1 MLPESVHMHL
11 TWESMDKQNTAR
23 ALTIAA
29 CLAAITIAI
38 HITGD
43 APSLWRKFLQYLFFL
58 PGVIAAFWF
67 GWRGGLITAVLATLC
82 YAPSLTSLTADQA
95 GESLDLLLIGS
106 LLGFLA
112 DREHRK
118 TRLLEKATADLSAA
132 YHQLQSN
139 VERWKQAERL
149 SAIGQLSAGLAHEI
163 RTPLAAIEG
172 AAELLRSDR
181 ADSALRDEMTAILQ
195 KESKRLNRLLTELL
209 DYARPRRPE
218 FRTAELAPIVS
229 SVVRLLQVQAT
240 KKSLTLRAEIPA
252 TVPPLECDPEQ
263 LRQVLL
269 NLTMNAVQAA
279 DAPGEVTIQAA
290 PSHAGISLEVLDQ
303 GPGIPSE
310 VRAHLFEPFFTT
322 KHDGTGLGLAV
333 ARQIVETH
341 GGNIAIEP
349 NFPRGARFLIG
360 LPIAQEMKRQ

>member
-1 MLPESVHMHL
+1 
-11 TWESMDKQNTAR
+11 MDRLNIRR
-23 ALTIAA
+23 ALTVAA
-29 CLAAITIAI
+29 CLAVITVAIQFS
-38 HITGD
+38 GD
-43 APSLWRKFLQYLFFL
+43 APSIWRKFLQYLFFL

-67 GWRGGLITAVLATLC
+67 GWRGGLLTAILATLC
-82 YAPSLTSLTADQA
+82 YAPSLASLTVEQT

-118 TRLLEKATADLSAA
+118 TRLLEKTTMELSAA
-132 YHQLQSN
+132 YDQLQRN

-218 FRTAELAPIVS
+218 FLAIELKPLVDGI
-229 SVVRLLQVQAT
+229 VRLLHVQANRKSVTLETALPESLPQVQ
-240 KKSLTLRAEIPA
+240 
-252 TVPPLECDPEQ
+252 CDPEQ

-269 NLTMNAVQAA
+269 NLTLNAIQAA
-279 DAPGEVTIQAA
+279 DRPGSIHIEAQARDTF
-290 PSHAGISLEVLDQ
+290 IDMEIRDD
-303 GPGIPSE
+303 GPGIPAD

-333 ARQIVETH
+333 TKTIIESH
-341 GGNIAIEP
+341 GGQIAVEP
-349 NFPRGARFLIG
+349 NAPRGARFLITIP
-360 LPIAQEMKRQ
+360 LLQESKPE

>member
-1 MLPESVHMHL
+1 
-11 TWESMDKQNTAR
+11 MDRLNIRR
-23 ALTIAA
+23 ALTVAA
-29 CLAAITIAI
+29 CLAVITAAIQFS
-38 HITGD
+38 GD
-43 APSLWRKFLQYLFFL
+43 APSIWRKFLQYLFFL

-67 GWRGGLITAVLATLC
+67 GWRGGLLTAVLATLC
-82 YAPSLTSLTADQA
+82 YAPSLTSLTVDQT

-118 TRLLEKATADLSAA
+118 TRLLEKTTMELSAA
-132 YHQLQSN
+132 YDQLQRN

-218 FRTAELAPIVS
+218 FLSIELKPLVDGI
-229 SVVRLLQVQAT
+229 VRLLHVQASRKSITLETALPESLPQVQ
-240 KKSLTLRAEIPA
+240 
-252 TVPPLECDPEQ
+252 CDPEQ

-269 NLTMNAVQAA
+269 NLTLNAIQAA
-279 DAPGEVTIQAA
+279 DRPGSIHIEAQARDTF
-290 PSHAGISLEVLDQ
+290 IDMEIRDD
-303 GPGIPSE
+303 GPGIPAD

-333 ARQIVETH
+333 TKTIIESH
-341 GGNIAIEP
+341 GGQITVEP
-349 NFPRGARFLIG
+349 NTPRGARFLITIP
-360 LPIAQEMKRQ
+360 LLQESKPE

>member
-1 MLPESVHMHL
+1 MDRLDIRRSL
-11 TWESMDKQNTAR
+11 TV
-23 ALTIAA
+23 AA
-29 CLAAITIAI
+29 CLAVITVAIQFS
-38 HITGD
+38 GD
-43 APSLWRKFLQYLFFL
+43 SPSIWRKFLQYLFFL

-67 GWRGGLITAVLATLC
+67 GWRGGLLTAIVATLC
-82 YAPSLTSLTADQA
+82 YAPSLTSLTVEQT

-118 TRLLEKATADLSAA
+118 TRLLEKTTAELSAA
-132 YHQLQSN
+132 YDQLQRN

-218 FRTAELAPIVS
+218 FLSIELTPLVEGI
-229 SVVRLLQVQAT
+229 VRLLQVQAS
-240 KKSLTLRAEIPA
+240 KKSIALQPA
-252 TVPPLECDPEQ
+252 LPASLPPVQCDPEQ

-269 NLTMNAVQAA
+269 NLTLNAIQAA
-279 DAPGEVTIQAA
+279 DRPGAIHIEARARDTFIDME
-290 PSHAGISLEVLDQ
+290 IRDD
-303 GPGIPSE
+303 GPGIPAD

-322 KHDGTGLGLAV
+322 KNDGTGLGLAV
-333 ARQIVETH
+333 TKTIIESH
-341 GGNIAIEP
+341 GGQIAVEP
-349 NFPRGARFLIG
+349 NTPRGARFLITIP
-360 LPIAQEMKRQ
+360 LQQESKPE

>member
-1 MLPESVHMHL
+1 
-11 TWESMDKQNTAR
+11 MDRQNFKR

-29 CLAAITIAI
+29 CLAVITLAI
-38 HITGD
+38 HLSGD
-43 APSLWRKFLQYLFFL
+43 APSIWRKFLQYLFFL
-58 PGVIAAFWF
+58 PGVVAAFWF
-67 GWRGGLITAVLATLC
+67 GWRGGLITAILATLC
-82 YAPSLTSLTADQA
+82 YAPSLTSLTVEQT

-118 TRLLEKATADLSAA
+118 TRLLEKTTAELSAA
-132 YHQLQSN
+132 YEQLQRN

-172 AAELLRSDR
+172 ATELLRSDR

-218 FRTAELAPIVS
+218 FLPVEIKPLVDGI
-229 SVVRLLQVQAT
+229 VRLLQVQAS
-240 KKSLTLRAEIPA
+240 KKSITLETAFPA
-252 TVPPLECDPEQ
+252 SLPQVQCDPEQ

-269 NLTMNAVQAA
+269 NLTLNAIQAA
-279 DAPGEVTIQAA
+279 DRPGVVHIEAQTREASIEMEVRD
-290 PSHAGISLEVLDQ
+290 E
-303 GPGIPSE
+303 GPGIPAD
-310 VRAHLFEPFFTT
+310 VTPHLFEPFFTT

-333 ARQIVETH
+333 TKTIVESH
-341 GGNIAIEP
+341 GGQIAVAP
-349 NFPRGARFLIG
+349 NAPRGARFLITIP
-360 LPIAQEMKRQ
+360 LQQESKSE

>member
-1 MLPESVHMHL
+1 
-11 TWESMDKQNTAR
+11 MDKQNIRR
-23 ALTIAA
+23 ALTVGA
-29 CLAAITIAI
+29 CLAVITVAI
-38 HITGD
+38 HISGD
-43 APSLWRKFLQYLFFL
+43 APSIWRKFLQYLFFL

-67 GWRGGLITAVLATLC
+67 GWRGGLLTAILATLC
-82 YAPSLTSLTADQA
+82 YAPSLTALTVEQA

-118 TRLLEKATADLSAA
+118 TRLLEKTTAELSAA
-132 YHQLQSN
+132 YDQLQRN

-163 RTPLAAIEG
+163 RPPLAAIEG
-172 AAELLRSDR
+172 AADLLQSDR
-181 ADSALRDEMTAILQ
+181 ADSALRDEMTAILH

-218 FRTAELAPIVS
+218 FLPIELKPLVDGI
-229 SVVRLLQVQAT
+229 VRLLNVQANR
-240 KKSLTLRAEIPA
+240 KSVALETALPESLPQ
-252 TVPPLECDPEQ
+252 VECDPEQ

-269 NLTMNAVQAA
+269 NLTLNAIQAA
-279 DAPGEVTIQAA
+279 DRPGAIHIEARSRDGFIDME
-290 PSHAGISLEVLDQ
+290 IRDD
-303 GPGIPSE
+303 GPGIPAE

-333 ARQIVETH
+333 TKTIIEGH
-341 GGNIAIEP
+341 GGQITVEP
-349 NFPRGARFLIG
+349 NAPRGARFRITIPL
-360 LPIAQEMKRQ
+360 LQESKSE

>member
-1 MLPESVHMHL
+1 
-11 TWESMDKQNTAR
+11 MDRQNLKR
-23 ALTIAA
+23 ALTVGA
-29 CLAAITIAI
+29 CLAIITLAI
-38 HITGD
+38 HLSGD
-43 APSLWRKFLQYLFFL
+43 APSIWRKFLQYLFFL

-67 GWRGGLITAVLATLC
+67 GWRGGLLTAILATLC
-82 YAPSLTSLTADQA
+82 YAPSLSTLTVEQT

-118 TRLLEKATADLSAA
+118 TRLLEKASMELASA
-132 YHQLQSN
+132 YDQLQRN

-181 ADSALRDEMTAILQ
+181 ADTALRDEMTAILQ

-218 FRTAELAPIVS
+218 FLSIELAPLVAGII
-229 SVVRLLQVQAT
+229 RLLQVQAN
-240 KKSLTLRAEIPA
+240 KKSIELRASIPA
-252 TVPPLECDPEQ
+252 ALPPIECDPEQ

-269 NLTMNAVQAA
+269 NLTLNAIQAA
-279 DAPGEVTIQAA
+279 DAPGRIEIEALTTTDAMHVEVR
-290 PSHAGISLEVLDQ
+290 DQ
-303 GPGIPSE
+303 GPGIPAD
-310 VRAHLFEPFFTT
+310 VRSHLFEPFFTT

-333 ARQIVETH
+333 TRTIVESH
-341 GGNIAIEP
+341 GGRITVDSNT
-349 NFPRGARFLIG
+349 PRGARFLVT
-360 LPIAQEMKRQ
+360 LPLRQEPKTV

>member
-1 MLPESVHMHL
+1 
-11 TWESMDKQNTAR
+11 MDKQNLTR
-23 ALTIAA
+23 AITVAA
-29 CLAAITIAI
+29 CLAAITVAI
-38 HITGD
+38 QISGD

-82 YAPSLTSLTADQA
+82 YAPSITSLTADQA
-95 GESLDLLLIGS
+95 GEALDLLLIGS
-106 LLGFLA
+106 LLGLLA

-118 TRLLEKATADLSAA
+118 TRLLEKTSAELSIA
-132 YHQLQSN
+132 YQQLQGN
-139 VERWKQAERL
+139 VDRWKQAERL
-149 SAIGQLSAGLAHEI
+149 SAIGQLAAGLAHEI

-218 FRTAELAPIVS
+218 FRSTELAPLID
-229 SVVRLLQVQAT
+229 SVVRLLQVQAN
-240 KKSLTLRAEIPA
+240 KKSVTLRAIIPA
-252 TVPPLECDPEQ
+252 DTPPLECDPEQ

-269 NLTMNAVQAA
+269 NLALNAVQAA
-279 DAPGEVTIQAA
+279 DRPGEIGLDVSIRTDAA
-290 PSHAGISLEVLDQ
+290 IRFEIRDQ
-303 GPGIPSE
+303 GPGIPPDI
-310 VRAHLFEPFFTT
+310 RAQLFEPFFTK

-341 GGNIAIEP
+341 GGQIATEP
-349 NFPRGARFLIG
+349 NQPRGARFLIDI
-360 LPIAQEMKRQ
+360 PISQEKDTL